1 MHVVACLDLSPLT
14 EDVVVAATTLASR
27 LGARLTLLH
36 VGAPEPDFI
45 GYDVGP
51 DTVRDAVAN
60 SLRREHRELES
71 WRQRASSDGV
81 ETHALMVQGPTVD
94 KLLTQ
99 AERLG
104 ADYLVLGSHGHSALF
119 DLIAGSVTQGV
130 LKQATVPV
138 LVVPAQSS

>member
-14 EDVVVAATTLASR
+14 EEVVVAATTLASR

-36 VGAPEPDFI
+36 VGAPEPDFV

-119 DLIAGSVTQGV
+119 DLIAGGVTQGV